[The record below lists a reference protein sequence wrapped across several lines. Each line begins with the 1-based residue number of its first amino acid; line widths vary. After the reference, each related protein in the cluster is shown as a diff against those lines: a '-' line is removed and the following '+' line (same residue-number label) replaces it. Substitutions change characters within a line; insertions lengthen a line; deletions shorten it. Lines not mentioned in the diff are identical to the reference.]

1 MAKKKNKEQQLTDK
15 TENLTNLISD
25 TINKSVKESNAGA
38 SYFLNEDGPVNINDW
53 VSSGSTVLDVIMS
66 NIKGGGFPVG
76 RITELTGVE
85 SSGKSLMASH
95 AIANVQKKGGIGVY
109 IDVEQS
115 VDVKFL
121 KAIGVSTDKL
131 VYANI
136 ETVEEIFQSIEEI
149 INAYRNKTTK
159 TMAIVVD
166 SIAAATTIEEMKS
179 DFKKDGYATDKA
191 IIISKALRKI
201 TNLIAKENICLI
213 LTNQL
218 RERMAS
224 FGDPYTTSGGR
235 APAHHASIRLRLTP
249 IGKINGYINKV
260 SKVLGTTVRVE
271 TIKNRIAPQFQK
283 VNLNIY
289 FDSGICDYESWLKEL
304 NDMGAISQNGA
315 WYTYVNENTGE
326 EIKFQASSFYDKVLS
341 NKEFYDDLYD
351 KLTNGLI
358 RHYKKTDEVV
368 KTESIESNNSSS
380 KNEVKKD
387 NDDQ

>member
-1 MAKKKNKEQQLTDK
+1 MANKKKETTNKKDNTEELTQLLSK
-15 TENLTNLISD
+15 
-25 TINKSVKESNAGA
+25 TINNTLGESEDKP
-38 SYFLNEDGPVNINDW
+38 SYFLNQDGPVNVNDW
-53 VSSGSTVLDVIMS
+53 VSSGSTILDVIMS

-85 SSGKSLMASH
+85 SSGKSLLASH
-95 AIANVQKKGGIGVY
+95 AISNVQKKGGIGVY

-115 VDVKFL
+115 ADINFL
-121 KAIGVSTDKL
+121 KAIGVDVSKL

-136 ETVEEIFQSIEEI
+136 ETIEEIFQSIEEI
-149 INAYRNKTTK
+149 VEAYRNKTTK
-159 TMAIVVD
+159 TMTIVVD
-166 SIAAATTIEEMKS
+166 SIAAATTIEERKS

-249 IGKINGYINKV
+249 TGKINGTVNGV

-289 FDSGICDYESWLKEL
+289 FDRGIYDYEGWLREL
-304 NDMGAISQNGA
+304 NDMGVISKNGA

-341 NKEFYDDLYD
+341 NKEFYDDLYG

-358 RHYKKTDEVV
+358 RHYKESDEIKTR
-368 KTESIESNNSSS
+368 ESNEATIPSS
-380 KNEVKKD
+380 NNGVKKGN
-387 NDDQ
+387 NDQ